1 MSNLMGWIADVVF
14 SMLLGWFF
22 LLLASSLGAAGI
34 WELLI
39 ILLIPAGAL
48 VILRRNRD
56 AA

>member
-39 ILLIPAGAL
+39 IFLIPAGAL

>member
-22 LLLASSLGAAGI
+22 LLLASYLGAAGI

-39 ILLIPAGAL
+39 ILLIPASAL